1 MSNKNQNSNIL
12 SDILSEIT
20 PEEQE
25 RTNKR
30 MLLAARIDDV
40 RRIKGWNKKAFAEI
54 MGQQPSVITKWLSGT
69 HNFTTDT
76 LFELEEKLGINLI
89 QVEKEG
95 KTSEINLFFQLK
107 GQEINEGIH
116 NSGEDIQIY
125 GDQFFISQTSME
137 C

>member
-30 MLLAARIDDV
+30 MLLAARIDDA

-95 KTSEINLFFQLK
+95 KTSEINLYFQLK
-107 GQEINEGIH
+107 GQEVNEGIH

-125 GDQFFISQTSME
+125 GDQFFISQTSLE